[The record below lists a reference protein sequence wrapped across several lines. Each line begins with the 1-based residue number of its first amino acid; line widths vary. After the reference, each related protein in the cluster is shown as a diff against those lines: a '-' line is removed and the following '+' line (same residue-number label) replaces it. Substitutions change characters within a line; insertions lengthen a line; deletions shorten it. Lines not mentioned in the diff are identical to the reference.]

1 MNPIKLFAEVTLNS
15 VPVMDARVTA
25 ELRALNQSGFLSPPI
40 RVELLDTGS
49 GGECKSNPE
58 PIMIRD
64 LTPQESEFHQK
75 ANTIERNGWMV
86 GYSFGRRARHSSLL

>member
-25 ELRALNQSGFLSPPI
+25 ELRALNQSGFLSPSI

-49 GGECKSNPE
+49 GGECAQEFPL
-58 PIMIRD
+58 IRGQRVD
-64 LTPQESEFHQK
+64 YNSGKTE
-75 ANTIERNGWMV
+75 TT
-86 GYSFGRRARHSSLL
+86 